1 MKKKLKRILIGGSL
15 LGFLL
20 LNIVAFSHAWRFT
33 HFGSADTP
41 RTADP
46 EELSLA
52 QKANVLFTGVVI
64 PKPRNTDFPA
74 SSYSTVWIPSREGK
88 KMEGWWMT
96 DSASIGTVLLFHGY
110 AGKKSSLLPEAAA
123 FLKLGYNCLL
133 VDMLGHGGSPGET
146 TSMGVGE
153 AEDIIASVNYVR
165 DSLPDSPL
173 IIYGFSMGSV
183 VALHAAAQT
192 DLQADAL
199 IIGCPFGSMLA
210 AVENRFDLMGIPSFP
225 AAELLVFWGGL
236 QQGFWGFGNN
246 AVDYAREVEIPVLL
260 MFGDA
265 DERVQMAETQAVF
278 DALAG
283 PRQLEVFPGVAHK
296 SYYNAQP
303 ERWQKAVHAFLDT
316 LPRKSL

>member
-1 MKKKLKRILIGGSL
+1 MKKKLKRIFIGLGL
-15 LGFLL
+15 GGFLL

-33 HFGSADTP
+33 HFGNAEAL

-46 EELSLA
+46 ENLSLP
-52 QKANVLFTGVVI
+52 QKAKVLFTGVVI
-64 PKPRNTDFPA
+64 PKPSNTTVP
-74 SSYSTVWIPSREGK
+74 SSPYTTVWIPSREGQE
-88 KMEGWWMT
+88 MEGWWMV

-123 FLKLGYNCLL
+123 FQELGYDCLL
-133 VDMLGHGGSPGET
+133 IDMLGHGGSPGQST
-146 TSMGVGE
+146 TMGVGE
-153 AEDIIASVNYVR
+153 ADDIIAAVKYVR
-165 DSLPDSPL
+165 DSLPDKPL
-173 IIYGFSMGSV
+173 IIYGFSMGA
-183 VALHAAAQT
+183 VAALRAASQT
-192 DLQADAL
+192 DLDTDAL

-246 AVDYAREVEIPVLL
+246 AVDYAEDVEIPVLL

-283 PRQLEVFPGVAHK
+283 PRQLEIFPGVAHK
-296 SYYNAQP
+296 SYYKAQP
-303 ERWQKAVHAFLDT
+303 ERWHEAVDGFLDT
-316 LPRKSL
+316 LPHKSL